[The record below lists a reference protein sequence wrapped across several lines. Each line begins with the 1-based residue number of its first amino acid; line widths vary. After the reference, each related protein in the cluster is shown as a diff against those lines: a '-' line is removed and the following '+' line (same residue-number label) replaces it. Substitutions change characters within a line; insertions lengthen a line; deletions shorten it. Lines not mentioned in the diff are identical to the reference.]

1 MGWFLRSRSVH
12 LYIVFTVLTTLA
24 AIVWSTN
31 FKRDSPFADMLP
43 SWGQFI
49 SHPIMSTR
57 KFFDVVKLSQDYW
70 GRESQDRRTKRVEDV
85 AKRAE
90 YRKAHGLDADESF
103 GGWTAKSD
111 SQLLGPGIPI
121 GDMGA
126 NAVPAGAGEE
136 VKEAEQEVRRE
147 RRPVKKWLGIW

>member
-1 MGWFLRSRSVH
+1 
-12 LYIVFTVLTTLA
+12 
-24 AIVWSTN
+24 
-31 FKRDSPFADMLP
+31 
-43 SWGQFI
+43 
-49 SHPIMSTR
+49 MSTR